1 MDWTSMDIFLIKVL
15 WFFEILVKSLWNVAT
30 NTVVIDSDQ
39 FQVKKLVIDLV
50 DLIHVHNPDSEDSNH
65 R

>member
-1 MDWTSMDIFLIKVL
+1 MDWTSMDIFLTKVL
-15 WFFEILVKSLWNVAT
+15 WFFEILVKCLWDVAA

-50 DLIHVHNPDSEDSNH
+50 DLIHIHDPDSEDSNH

>member
-1 MDWTSMDIFLIKVL
+1 MDIFLIKVL
-15 WFFEILVKSLWNVAT
+15 WFFEILVKSLWNVAA

-50 DLIHVHNPDSEDSNH
+50 DFIHVHNPDSEDSNH